1 MDSFYIYV
9 YFMSYQEAQKL
20 FDLYTIEEKRNFLEL
35 FLSLFFQKEN
45 SKIAWITSFYLKEE
59 LLNIWAST
67 FPF

>member
-1 MDSFYIYV
+1 MVSSGNVGIDLRVKNSYILV
-9 YFMSYQEAQKL
+9 MQTIPFFGADAL
-20 FDLYTIEEKRNFLEL
+20 F
-35 FLSLFFQKEN
+35 FFQKEN